1 MSPNINQTLIA
12 SSMKQLINQ
21 IMIQAYGISQNT
33 KAMPEQL
40 SSIQNIS
47 LMRVSLYISLN
58 IKVMLAAGTDLSS
71 IDF

>member
-12 SSMKQLINQ
+12 LFMKQPINQ
-21 IMIQAYGISQNT
+21 IMTPEYGFSQNT
-33 KAMPEQL
+33 KAMPGQL

-58 IKVMLAAGTDLSS
+58 IKVMRAAGTDLSS

>member
-12 SSMKQLINQ
+12 SSMKQPINQ
-21 IMIQAYGISQNT
+21 TMIPAYGISQNT

-58 IKVMLAAGTDLSS
+58 IKVMLAVGTDLSS

>member
-1 MSPNINQTLIA
+1 
-12 SSMKQLINQ
+12 
-21 IMIQAYGISQNT
+21 
-33 KAMPEQL
+33 MPEQA

>member
-1 MSPNINQTLIA
+1 
-12 SSMKQLINQ
+12 MKQLINQ

-58 IKVMLAAGTDLSS
+58 IKVMLAAGTDLSP

>member
-1 MSPNINQTLIA
+1 MKQPINQT
-12 SSMKQLINQ
+12 
-21 IMIQAYGISQNT
+21 MIPAYGISQNT

-58 IKVMLAAGTDLSS
+58 IKVMLAVGTDLSS

>member
-1 MSPNINQTLIA
+1 
-12 SSMKQLINQ
+12 MKQPINQ
-21 IMIQAYGISQNT
+21 IMPPAYGISQNT
-33 KAMPEQL
+33 KAMPEQA